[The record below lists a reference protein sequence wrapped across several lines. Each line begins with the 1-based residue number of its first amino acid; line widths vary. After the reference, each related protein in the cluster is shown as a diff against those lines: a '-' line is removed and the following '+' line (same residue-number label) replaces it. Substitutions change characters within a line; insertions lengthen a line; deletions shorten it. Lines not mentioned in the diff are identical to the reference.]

1 MISIAKHPAICVC
14 VPVEYDTALQT
25 APRLIDD
32 LDILDALCPVSKVT
46 GLRENMLSLL
56 RKVAG
61 DPAKA
66 TLLNAALQVI
76 PSVESLKGATDE
88 QKVDYLVNRLDK
100 GTPAE
105 DDLIRSRLLEM
116 IQDAPFKEQPKVD
129 PTTIEFSEKDSPESN
144 PESV

>member
-1 MISIAKHPAICVC
+1 MISIAFHPAISVS
-14 VPVEYDTALQT
+14 VPQEYDTALQT
-25 APRLIDD
+25 APRLIDG
-32 LDILDALCPVSKVT
+32 LDILDSLCPVSKVT
-46 GLRENMLSLL
+46 GLRENMLTLL

-66 TLLNAALQVI
+66 ALLNVALQEI
-76 PSVESLKGATDE
+76 PTVESLKGATDE

-116 IQDAPFKEQPKVD
+116 IQDTPFKEQPNVD
-129 PTTIEFSEKDSPESN
+129 PTTIDFSNNDSPESN
-144 PESV
+144 SDAV

>member
-1 MISIAKHPAICVC
+1 MISIAIHPAISVS
-14 VPVEYDTALQT
+14 VPQEYDTPLQT
-25 APRLIDD
+25 APRLIDG

-46 GLRENMLSLL
+46 GLRENMLSLM

-66 TLLNAALQVI
+66 ALLSQALQEI
-76 PSVESLKGATDE
+76 PTVESLKGATDE

-116 IQDAPFKEQPKVD
+116 IQDAPFKEQPNVD
-129 PTTIEFSEKDSPESN
+129 PTSIDFKPSDSPDSN
-144 PESV
+144 PDGV